1 MAVQKQLIEATMESV
16 SPALEYQSLR
26 EELLEAKKHV
36 FERPLLIL
44 AIGAAMLNVGDGTQ
58 MVFLPALLAGLLIFN
73 LWFTVNRLRSAA
85 RIVAYIQLVLEE
97 HKAKHWIG
105 WETALREYRIWLKTN
120 NDEAEKLDEKL
131 KKETVPDAFYPA
143 IYQLQIGL
151 SVMVVAAAIALY
163 SAQRSAP
170 ALASLI
176 VTVVITVALWLYCA
190 RWAPRDMAN
199 LVERDRKI
207 WQQVLKVDAED
218 TPSNPGLNR
227 TDTALSR
234 GPAG

>member
-1 MAVQKQLIEATMESV
+1 MESV

-26 EELLEAKKHV
+26 EELLEAKKYV

-44 AIGAAMLNVGDGTQ
+44 AIGAAMLNVGDRTQ
-58 MVFLPALLAGLLIFN
+58 MVFLPVLLAGLLLFN

-85 RIVAYIQLVLEE
+85 RIVAYVQLVLEE

-105 WETALREYRIWLKTN
+105 WETALRKYRIWLKV
-120 NDEAEKLDEKL
+120 NDKDIKKLDDKL
-131 KKETVPDAFYPA
+131 KRQITPDALMFYPA

-151 SVMVVAAAIALY
+151 SVVVMASSTALY
-163 SAQRSAP
+163 ISQRTVP

-176 VTVVITVALWLYCA
+176 VTMVITGASWLYCA

-199 LVERDRKI
+199 LIERNRMI
-207 WQQVLKVDAED
+207 WQYVLKIDVED
-218 TPSNPGLNR
+218 TPSISSLNQ
-227 TDTALSR
+227 TDTTPSHGLD
-234 GPAG
+234 G